1 MPWEGFVKPTIKME
15 NYYLNQSVFPSE
27 EKTILVEKDADYGGA
42 HRYSFI
48 NSLGFSDGKAQYDFK
63 GMQTIQFVQKNVD
76 GSMTPGVQSEQLVIA
91 LLDRTKKLN
100 DKFPSEQNEK
110 MMQGLQMFLDACK
123 ERIEDRVKR
132 GVMGNL
138 KK

>member
-1 MPWEGFVKPTIKME
+1 MTTS
-15 NYYLNQSVFPSE
+15 YLKETVFPSN
-27 EKTILVEKDADYGGA
+27 EKTILAENDADYGGA

-48 NSLGFSDGKAQYDFK
+48 NSLGFSDGKAQYDFQ
-63 GMQTIQFVQKNVD
+63 GMQTIQFVQKNAD
-76 GSMTPGVQSEQLVIA
+76 GSMTPGLQSEQLVIA

-100 DKFPSEQNEK
+100 AKFPSEQSEK

-123 ERIEDRVKR
+123 ERIEDRIKR
-132 GVMGNL
+132 NVMGDL

>member
-1 MPWEGFVKPTIKME
+1 ME
-15 NYYLNQSVFPSE
+15 NSYLEQTVFPSK
-27 EKTILVEKDADYGGA
+27 EKTILVANDEDYGGA

-48 NSLGFSDGKAQYDFK
+48 GSKGFKDGKAEYDFSS
-63 GMQTIQFVQKNVD
+63 MQTIQFVQKNLD

-100 DKFPSEQNEK
+100 AKFPSEQNEK
-110 MMQGLQMFLDACK
+110 MMVGLNMFLEACK
-123 ERIEDRVKR
+123 ERIEDRINR
-132 GVMGNL
+132 GVMGDL